1 LRAFNNLNFSIMEEI
16 PENKV
21 DSTNIEIRNKSSLTR
36 SSPKRKMPIKWLGF
50 IVLFA
55 LGYWIHG
62 LVDIQQDKKEV
73 ATIATASQ
81 VMPEDVTS
89 NEFDI
94 FWETWN
100 LVQEKYP
107 FNDKEPGNKEKVY
120 AATAGMVNAY
130 GDPHTVFLSPPDTE
144 IFEGDV
150 RGEFGGVGME
160 VGMRDGVIT
169 VVAPLKDSP
178 ADKAGVM
185 PGDIIYQVD
194 SEDVYNKSVDEVVVL
209 IRGEIKTPVLL
220 GLVREGEDDLVELSI
235 IRDTISIPVLD
246 YELRDD
252 NIFVISFYSFTRN
265 AFSNFSEAMFE
276 LRQNAEQGKVKGL
289 VIDLRSNP
297 GGYLNVA
304 NDITSMFL
312 PEGTPI
318 LREKGIKDEE
328 KIYRSTGLRL
338 MDENIPIVIL
348 VNGGSAS
355 ASEILTGA
363 LSEYGRATVVGTQTF
378 GKGSVQEFL
387 RLRDGSSLK
396 VTVAKWFTPDGVS
409 IDDEGIT
416 PDVEVETTREDRENE
431 KDPQLDKAIEILLE
445 I

>member
-1 LRAFNNLNFSIMEEI
+1 MEHTHEK
-16 PENKV
+16 ENM
-21 DSTNIEIRNKSSLTR
+21 NKNDNSHITSKQ
-36 SSPKRKMPIKWLGF
+36 PYKKKKFIKWLGF
-50 IVLFA
+50 AILFV
-55 LGYWIHG
+55 LGYWMHG
-62 LVDIQQDKKEV
+62 LVDVQQEKKQA
-73 ATIATASQ
+73 ATISTASQ
-81 VMPEDVTS
+81 VMPEDISS

-100 LVQEKYP
+100 LVEEKYP
-107 FNDKEPGNKEKVY
+107 FDDKEPGDVEKVY
-120 AATAGMVNAY
+120 AATAGMVNAF
-130 GDPHTVFLSPPDTE
+130 GDPHTVFLSPQDTE

-150 RGEFGGVGME
+150 SGEFGGVGME
-160 VGMRDGVIT
+160 VGMRDDVIT

-194 SEDVYNKSVDEVVVL
+194 GEDVYNKSVDEVVSS
-209 IRGEIKTPVLL
+209 IRGEIDTPVLL
-220 GLVREGEDDLVELSI
+220 GLVREGESDLVEISI

-252 NIFVISFYSFTRN
+252 DIFVISFYSFTRN
-265 AFSNFSEAMFE
+265 AFSHFSEAMFE
-276 LRQNAEQGKVKGL
+276 LRQNAEQDKVKGL

-318 LREKGIKDEE
+318 LREKGLGDDE
-328 KIYRSTGLRL
+328 KVYRSTGLRL

-355 ASEILTGA
+355 ASEILAGA
-363 LSEYGRATVVGTQTF
+363 LSEHDRATVVGTQTF

-409 IDDEGIT
+409 IDEKGIT
-416 PDVEVETTREDRENE
+416 PDVEVEVTREDIENE
-431 KDPQLDKAIEILLE
+431 RDLQIDKAIQILLE
-445 I
+445 K